1 MINSIS
7 NSTTTSTPSAED
19 YMKQTTGLNS
29 DDFMKLF
36 VTQLQY
42 QDPTAPQD
50 TSAMVTQMA
59 QLTQVEQ
66 AYDTNTNLQSIL
78 NAVNSSSSLS
88 AVSFIGK
95 TITAQGSQVNLT
107 QGGQVQLNFNMA
119 GAANQVQVAVQD
131 ASGRTVRTMT
141 LGATP
146 AGDGSV
152 TWDGKDNN
160 NGFLSAG
167 TYSFT
172 ATGVNSDGSTFAA
185 TPLIKSRVDG
195 VKLVQGSPVL
205 TTGGIDV
212 PLASVTAING

>member
-1 MINSIS
+1 
-7 NSTTTSTPSAED
+7 
-19 YMKQTTGLNS
+19 MKQTTGLNS

-66 AYDTNTNLQSIL
+66 AYDTNTNLQSLL

-107 QGGQVQLNFNMA
+107 QGGQAQLNFNLA

-152 TWDGKDNN
+152 TWDGKDDN

-212 PLASVTAING
+212 PLASVSAISG

>member
-1 MINSIS
+1 
-7 NSTTTSTPSAED
+7 
-19 YMKQTTGLNS
+19 MKQTTGLNS

-66 AYDTNTNLQSIL
+66 AYDTNTNLQSL
-78 NAVNSSSSLS
+78 LSAVNSSSSLS

-131 ASGRTVRTMT
+131 SNGLTVRMMT

-160 NGFLSAG
+160 NNSLSAG
-167 TYSFT
+167 TYSFNV
-172 ATGVNSDGSTFAA
+172 TGVNSDGSTFAA
-185 TPLIKSRVDG
+185 TPLIKSVVDG
-195 VKLVQGSPVL
+195 VNLVQGSPVL
-205 TTGGIDV
+205 TSGGIDV